1 MKGLEPPRPETLD
14 PKSNA
19 ATNYAT
25 RALKCCKGT
34 TFFNHSQESDT
45 FFYDTTPQ

>member
-1 MKGLEPPRPETLD
+1 MPATGVPSLDVIGFVRTGGLEPPRPKTLD

-25 RALKCCKGT
+25 RA
-34 TFFNHSQESDT
+34 F
-45 FFYDTTPQ
+45 TPQS